1 MCAACHVDAQLSF
14 WDRRVYLNH
23 RLDIFWDRVENSF
36 LSMWQGDKNED
47 FRPRIPNSPFI
58 RENEKERII
67 DLMESGQ
74 GKLHTCVQS
83 RIPNNL
89 EMQPFLPPGSIWKS
103 KGKSGYT
110 AKIRI
115 SVLGMVEQNPEGRW
129 QWVSIEKLRLAI
141 PGPMIS
147 VLGEWI
153 EIDGWIRLSGER
165 LTRKKR
171 RFLEFKERESGKIL
185 EGVPVGTKLVIE
197 WEERFMPTTC
207 HGVHVWGVYAS
218 LVEWASAG

>member
-1 MCAACHVDAQLSF
+1 MEKMRSSAFHRCAL
-14 WDRRVYLNH
+14 RVMSMHNCLFGIGVYTLNH

-129 QWVSIEKLRLAI
+129 QWVSVEKLRLAI

-165 LTRKKR
+165 LTRKK
-171 RFLEFKERESGKIL
+171 KKIL
-185 EGVPVGTKLVIE
+185 GIQREGIREDIRRSSGRNKVG
-197 WEERFMPTTC
+197 
-207 HGVHVWGVYAS
+207 Y
-218 LVEWASAG
+218 